1 MVEGL
6 HLSPRHREEI
16 VALLHKHLPG
26 VEVWAYGSRVNGQ
39 SHDGSDLD
47 LVLRGPKLAEIDTS
61 RLADFIEALQDSTIP
76 FLVEARD
83 WARLPES
90 FHREIDRD
98 HVVLAAADVKLFGG
112 GNSGGAGET
121 IADFVDIV
129 MGQSPP
135 GDTVSGGVGI
145 PLLNGPTE
153 FGPHHPT
160 PVQFTTDARK
170 IAHPGDLLFCVRGST
185 TGRMNWA
192 DQKYAIGRGVA
203 AIRHRCASE
212 LQPFV
217 RTIIEFELPELLVQ
231 ATGSTFPNVS
241 ASQLS
246 SISYPNLSAAVQRA
260 IAHILGTLDDKI
272 ELNRRMNETLEAMAR
287 ALFKSW
293 FVDFGPVRAKME
305 GRDTGLPKR
314 LADLFPDRLVESEL
328 GEIPEGWE
336 VKVLAE
342 CTDLTMGQSPPGS
355 TYNGHG
361 EGLPFFQ
368 GRSDFGFRY
377 PSNRRFCTAPN
388 RIAQAGDT
396 LVSVRAPVGDINM
409 AWDRCCIGR
418 GVAAL
423 RHKSGSMSF
432 TYYSTRTI
440 QTALGNYE
448 DTGTVFGAV
457 NKSQFEALRV
467 IEPDSSIVDAFDS
480 CARPLDARIKFN
492 SRESLTLTALRDAL
506 LPKLISGT
514 LRVKDVETFLDQ
526 VLGAMMA
533 EISQLLLSSCM
544 GRASLLWLFSSPG
557 LSAGSLAQ
565 IVLRIA
571 DRSE

>member
-6 HLSPRHREEI
+6 HLLPRHRKEI
-16 VALLHKHLPG
+16 VALLHKHIPG
-26 VEVWAYGSRVNGQ
+26 VEVWAYGSRVNGR

-47 LVLRGPKLAEIDTS
+47 LVLRGPQLAEIDAS
-61 RLADFIEALQDSTIP
+61 QLAEITEVLREATVP
-76 FLVEARD
+76 FLIEARD
-83 WARLPES
+83 WARLPKS
-90 FHREIDRD
+90 FHREIERE
-98 HVVLAAADVKLFGG
+98 HVVLVAGSGEAVREEFGIGGERIYCRLEDCMAAIIDYRGKTPRKT
-112 GNSGGAGET
+112 S
-121 IADFVDIV
+121 
-129 MGQSPP
+129 S
-135 GDTVSGGVGI
+135 GI
-145 PLLNGPTE
+145 PLITAKVVKGGRIKTPTE
-153 FGPHHPT
+153 FIAIEDYDFWMRRGIPRLGDVLITTEAPLGEVAQLCQQRVALAQRLILLRGKSEVLDNRFLKFLMQSA
-160 PVQFTTDARK
+160 PVQHQLHARATGTTVLGIK
-170 IAHPGDLLFCVRGST
+170 
-185 TGRMNWA
+185 
-192 DQKYAIGRGVA
+192 QKELRQIGLA
-203 AIRHRCASE
+203 
-212 LQPFV
+212 LPP
-217 RTIIEFELPELLVQ
+217 LPE
-231 ATGSTFPNVS
+231 
-241 ASQLS
+241 
-246 SISYPNLSAAVQRA
+246 QRA

-293 FVDFGPVRAKME
+293 FVDFDPVRAKMA
-305 GRDTGLPKR
+305 GRNTGLPQD
-314 LADLFPDRLVESEL
+314 LADLFPARLVESEL

-526 VLGAMMA
+526 VL
-533 EISQLLLSSCM
+533 
-544 GRASLLWLFSSPG
+544 
-557 LSAGSLAQ
+557 
-565 IVLRIA
+565 
-571 DRSE
+571 